1 LREFYQCDIDTIGTS
16 NLIADAETVKVIVE
30 VLKELNFDFKVKVNS
45 RRLINEILAG
55 FGVPDEKFISV
66 ITVIDKL
73 EKIGEEGVLEE
84 LSEIQ
89 NSKKILQT
97 LKPKETNKKT
107 LESLSKYNLSEI
119 KEFLSN
125 CKALGIEDK
134 YIEFDPCLARGL
146 DYYTGMVF
154 EGVSKNSDFGT
165 LCGGGRYD
173 NLCGMFCDEKF
184 SGVGV
189 AFGFERIILLLEK
202 MGEFKNVRLNSKALI
217 TIFENKDDSLR
228 IYSQLTASG
237 INCEVYPEPDTIG
250 KQLKFADK
258 KGIPFVII
266 RGSDEMRN
274 NQVTI
279 KFMESGKQK
288 IIPLNQLSTYLTNY
302 YENQSRDTEERE
314 VDAAKPQDPIVTC
327 WRYS

>member
-1 LREFYQCDIDTIGTS
+1 
-16 NLIADAETVKVIVE
+16 
-30 VLKELNFDFKVKVNS
+30 
-45 RRLINEILAG
+45 
-55 FGVPDEKFISV
+55 
-66 ITVIDKL
+66 
-73 EKIGEEGVLEE
+73 
-84 LSEIQ
+84 
-89 NSKKILQT
+89 
-97 LKPKETNKKT
+97 
-107 LESLSKYNLSEI
+107 
-119 KEFLSN
+119 
-125 CKALGIEDK
+125 
-134 YIEFDPCLARGL
+134 
-146 DYYTGMVF
+146 
-154 EGVSKNSDFGT
+154 
-165 LCGGGRYD
+165 
-173 NLCGMFCDEKF
+173 
-184 SGVGV
+184 
-189 AFGFERIILLLEK
+189 

-266 RGSDEMRN
+266 RGSDEIEN

-288 IIPLNQLSTYLTNY
+288 TIPFNQLSTYLTNY
-302 YENQSRDTEERE
+302 YENQGRDTEERA